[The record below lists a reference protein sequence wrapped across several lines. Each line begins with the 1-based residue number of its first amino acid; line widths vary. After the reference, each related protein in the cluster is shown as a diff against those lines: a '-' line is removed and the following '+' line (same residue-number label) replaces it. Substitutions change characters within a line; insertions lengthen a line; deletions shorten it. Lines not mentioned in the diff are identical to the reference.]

1 MRYLL
6 ILFLLISSA
15 THAQLTKEQMQ
26 ELHDNTRKID
36 SQTNALN
43 ESINASIQRM
53 DSVNREL
60 SNKQMARNM
69 DAFLAERK
77 EQERKAKQGA
87 YIRIGF
93 GVLMLIV
100 LIVGLRRK
108 KKQATV

>member
-1 MRYLL
+1 
-6 ILFLLISSA
+6 
-15 THAQLTKEQMQ
+15 MQ